1 MIREIIIISQKIA
14 IFSELTNISSPIIA
28 NIDRCRAAR
37 RDCDSINKELDR
49 LLPTKSSI
57 LKSATTGNA
66 RNTKTRE
73 ELDEIDTMWTRI
85 SSIVKK
91 RQSDLALAET
101 QTEKFWSKQS
111 QIHSQ
116 LDQLDDELRSLKET
130 HEGYDHLVEF
140 ESKQNQVNHITQ
152 LILRI

>member
-1 MIREIIIISQKIA
+1 MFSRHLFIREIVN
-14 IFSELTNISSPIIA
+14 IFRNIVIFGELTSISKLITA

-57 LKSATTGNA
+57 LKSATTGNS
-66 RNTKTRE
+66 RNSKTRE

-116 LDQLDDELRSLKET
+116 LDQLDDELRSLKDS

-140 ESKQNQVNHITQ
+140 ESKQNQVN
-152 LILRI
+152 

>member
-1 MIREIIIISQKIA
+1 M
-14 IFSELTNISSPIIA
+14 
-28 NIDRCRAAR
+28 
-37 RDCDSINKELDR
+37 
-49 LLPTKSSI
+49 
-57 LKSATTGNA
+57 KSATTGNT

-140 ESKQNQVNHITQ
+140 ESKQNQVNHLT
-152 LILRI
+152 

>member
-1 MIREIIIISQKIA
+1 MQP
-14 IFSELTNISSPIIA
+14 NPIKA

-49 LLPTKSSI
+49 LLPSKSSI
-57 LKSATTGNA
+57 LKSATTGNT

-130 HEGYDHLVEF
+130 HEGCDHLVEF
-140 ESKQNQVNHITQ
+140 ESKQNQVNHFT
-152 LILRI
+152 

>member
-1 MIREIIIISQKIA
+1 M
-14 IFSELTNISSPIIA
+14 
-28 NIDRCRAAR
+28 
-37 RDCDSINKELDR
+37 
-49 LLPTKSSI
+49 
-57 LKSATTGNA
+57 KSATNGNA
-66 RNTKTRE
+66 QSARTRQ

-130 HEGYDHLVEF
+130 HEGYDHLVDF
-140 ESKQNQVNHITQ
+140 ESKQNQVILKNEIFRRMRQKLFHISAKM
-152 LILRI
+152 IGFGSNIMFS

>member
-1 MIREIIIISQKIA
+1 MFSRHLFIREIVN
-14 IFSELTNISSPIIA
+14 IFRNIVIFGELTSISNLITA

-57 LKSATTGNA
+57 LKSATTGNS
-66 RNTKTRE
+66 RNSKTRE

-116 LDQLDDELRSLKET
+116 LDQLDDELRSLKES
-130 HEGYDHLVEF
+130 HEGYDPLVEF
-140 ESKQNQVNHITQ
+140 ESKQNQVN
-152 LILRI
+152 